1 MKRFLMI
8 ALLVAAGAGTAFAHH
23 EAGRQPSGSTQTLPV
38 SPKTGKGT
46 GVIQQINQEKGVVT
60 IKHGP
65 LQGIVM
71 PGMTMSFLVKDKK
84 MLSNLQPMQKVDF
97 ELTHENGIYVITDI
111 K

>member
-1 MKRFLMI
+1 MKNVLWIM
-8 ALLVAAGAGTAFAHH
+8 LLAAAAGEIAFAHH
-23 EAGRQPSGSTQTLPV
+23 DAGKKSPGQDQALPA

-65 LQGIVM
+65 LQGIVI
-71 PGMTMSFLVKDKK
+71 PGMTMSFRVKDKA
-84 MLSNLQPMQKVDF
+84 MLANLQPLQKVDF
-97 ELTHENGIYVITDI
+97 ELSHEGGNYVITKI